1 MTNKWLSIKSRD
13 TYISEISTPFIILAN
28 NTRHGL
34 VQWLYKW
41 QSDIRVNFSKQIN
54 MRSGASAHVITLIKI

>member
-13 TYISEISTPFIILAN
+13 TYISEISTPLIILAN

-41 QSDIRVNFSKQIN
+41 YVRYKS
-54 MRSGASAHVITLIKI
+54 

>member
-13 TYISEISTPFIILAN
+13 TYINEISIPLIILAN

-34 VQWLYKW
+34 VQWLYK
-41 QSDIRVNFSKQIN
+41 
-54 MRSGASAHVITLIKI
+54 

>member
-1 MTNKWLSIKSRD
+1 MTNKWLPIKSRD
-13 TYISEISTPFIILAN
+13 TYINEISTPLIILAN

-41 QSDIRVNFSKQIN
+41 YTRGVNFGKQIN
-54 MRSGASAHVITLIKI
+54 RRSGAPVLVITLIKI